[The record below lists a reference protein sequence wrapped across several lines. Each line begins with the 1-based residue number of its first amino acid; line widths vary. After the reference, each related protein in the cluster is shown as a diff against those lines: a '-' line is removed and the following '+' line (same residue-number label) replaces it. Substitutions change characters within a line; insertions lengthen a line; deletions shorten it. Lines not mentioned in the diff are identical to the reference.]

1 MSFRIFAKRSR
12 KQDMMLL
19 SGWLFADLL
28 LGLMAIFMAAMPPRT
43 PVPPRLTVDPTVL
56 SPQDKQHC
64 RGDANVPICTITLR
78 ETTTSEEPVK
88 WTARSDMDDSGTTTV
103 QFSPATGSLS
113 PGQSISITIAN
124 FPCQNGS
131 FTFDATTNGLSAIT
145 PAVIS
150 WQCKATQVKL
160 EADAVAFTLKV
171 NDVPGLL
178 NNSSQE
184 DENIKQQLRSQPL
197 LQNRSVGLAIV
208 YGGTG
213 SDDNRPQA
221 VQIASAIYRIM
232 GSMQSDTRFTAFQ
245 RASYYGALLYLG
257 RDPSIVTI
265 DVYRY
270 LQ

>member
-1 MSFRIFAKRSR
+1 
-12 KQDMMLL
+12 MMLL

-56 SPQDKQHC
+56 SLQDKQHC
-64 RGDANVPICTITLR
+64 RGDANAPTCTITLT
-78 ETTTSEEPVK
+78 ETTTSEAPVQ

-103 QFSPATGSLS
+103 QFSPATGTLS
-113 PGQSISITIAN
+113 PGKSIAITISN

-131 FTFDATTNGLSAIT
+131 FTFDATTNGLSGIT

-160 EADAVAFTLKV
+160 EAAPVSFTITV

-178 NNSSQE
+178 KNPLQGH
-184 DENIKQQLRSQPL
+184 ENIKQQLRSQPL

-208 YGGTG
+208 YGGTEPG
-213 SDDNRPQA
+213 NNQEQA
-221 VQIASAIYRIM
+221 KDIARAIYSIM
-232 GSMQSDTRFTAFQ
+232 QSMQGDTTFIAFQ
-245 RASYYGALLYLG
+245 RASYYAPLFYIG
-257 RDPSIVTI
+257 RDSSTVTI